1 MGAARQPVGIKPHEP
16 DVLFPS
22 LLLVGES
29 VLVRDRVMLLL
40 IRFVGENEGND
51 VDLQPLHNGG
61 SPIILRGE
69 VELAGRGAVCCAASG
84 AEEDSR
90 FSWRNVIGGA
100 GTA

>member
-1 MGAARQPVGIKPHEP
+1 M
-16 DVLFPS
+16 
-22 LLLVGES
+22 GES

-69 VELAGRGAVCCAASG
+69 DPPPPIIILQSG
-84 AEEDSR
+84 ALFLSLSLVSQS
-90 FSWRNVIGGA
+90 FH
-100 GTA
+100 